1 MSQKPA
7 GLIYGVDD
15 CPPLSATCLLAVQH
29 IFLMSSTLVLPV
41 ILVTELGG
49 DFTQVQSV
57 VALTMVACGIGTILQ
72 ALRWPGIGSGFLCPN
87 LCGPNFFASSMSAA
101 WLGGL
106 PLMRG
111 MTIAAGLIEMVF
123 ARFVHRL
130 EFLFPTEVTGLVVF
144 MVAVSLVP
152 VGASKF
158 LHIDYTGEP
167 IQVLSFIVA
176 AATFGAMAALNV
188 WGNAKL
194 RLYGVLIGMV
204 AGYALSAASGL
215 LPVAQFEQ
223 VAQAPWIGL
232 LALDGMFD
240 ISFRWSLLP
249 TFVIVSIC
257 GALKSFGN
265 LVMCEKV
272 NDDNWQK
279 PDTRRIGNG
288 LMADG
293 ICVTIS
299 GLLGGVASDTSASN
313 VSLSGASGATSRVIG
328 FAAGGLFILLGLS
341 PKLSALLSIIPAP
354 VAGAIIVFVVCFMM
368 TSGLQIMLS
377 TKPDSRKTFVLGAA
391 LCFGLSLDF
400 LPDLYAHVSPW
411 LRPLFESSLTLST
424 VVAVVLHQV
433 LRLGAERRVAASKP
447 AAAMTIV
454 PSGQAPLLPAEPS
467 QTEAI
472 GPLQG
477 SLRIDRPEIGK
488 QSA

>member
-15 CPPLSATCLLAVQH
+15 RPPPLALCLLALQH
-29 IFLMSSTLVLPV
+29 VFLMSSTLVLPV
-41 ILVTELGG
+41 VLVTELGG
-49 DFTQVQSV
+49 NFTQVQSV
-57 VALTMVACGIGTILQ
+57 VALTMVACGIGTVLQ
-72 ALRWPGIGSGFLCPN
+72 AARWRSVGSGYLCPN
-87 LCGPNFFASSMSAA
+87 LCGPNFFAASMSAA

-111 MTIAAGLIEMVF
+111 MTIAAGLVEMVF

-130 EFLFPTEVTGLVVF
+130 EFLFPTEITGLVVF

-152 VGASKF
+152 VGTSKF

-167 IQVLSFIVA
+167 IQVISLLVA
-176 AATFGAMAALNV
+176 AATFAMMAGLNI
-188 WGNAKL
+188 WGNVKL
-194 RLYGVLIGMV
+194 RLYGVLIGMM
-204 AGYALSAASGL
+204 AGYALSVASGL
-215 LPVAQFEQ
+215 LPMAQFEQ
-223 VAQAPWIGL
+223 VAQAPWIDL
-232 LALDGMFD
+232 PALDGMFD

-279 PDTRRIGNG
+279 PDTRRIGSG

-293 ICVTIS
+293 ICVVAS

-341 PKLSALLSIIPAP
+341 PKLSALLSIMPAP
-354 VAGAIIVFVVCFMM
+354 VAGAIVVFVVCFMM

-377 TKPDSRKTFVLGAA
+377 TKPDNHKTFVLGTA
-391 LCFGLSLDF
+391 LCFGLSLDI
-400 LPDLYAHVSPW
+400 LPDLYAHVAPW

-424 VVAVVLHQV
+424 VVAVILHQF
-433 LRLGAERRVAASKP
+433 LRLGSGARTVGVSTPAVVMAVVP
-447 AAAMTIV
+447 AAQV
-454 PSGQAPLLPAEPS
+454 PLVQTDPAPTMPVNQEVPTTS
-467 QTEAI
+467 
-472 GPLQG
+472 
-477 SLRIDRPEIGK
+477 
-488 QSA
+488 

>member
-15 CPPLSATCLLAVQH
+15 VPPLSALCLLAIQH

-41 ILVTELGG
+41 VLVTELGG
-49 DFTQVQSV
+49 NFGQVQSV

-72 ALRWPGIGSGFLCPN
+72 AMRWRGIGSGYLCPN

-111 MTIAAGLIEMVF
+111 MTIAAGLVEMVF
-123 ARFVHRL
+123 ARYVHRL
-130 EFLFPTEVTGLVVF
+130 EFLFPTEITGLVVF

-167 IQVLSFIVA
+167 IQVISLLVA
-176 AATFGAMAALNV
+176 AATFLAMAGLNI

-204 AGYALSAASGL
+204 AGYALSAAAGL
-215 LPVAQFEQ
+215 LPMAQFEQ

-232 LALDGMFD
+232 PALDEMLD

-249 TFVIVSIC
+249 TFIIVSIC

-272 NDDNWQK
+272 NDDNWQR
-279 PDTRRIGNG
+279 PDTRRIGHG

-293 ICVTIS
+293 ILRGDFRSARRCRVRHVVEQRVTERRIGS
-299 GLLGGVASDTSASN
+299 DVAGDRLCRRRAVHSVGTVAEAQRAPVDHA
-313 VSLSGASGATSRVIG
+313 
-328 FAAGGLFILLGLS
+328 AAGRGRDRRVRG
-341 PKLSALLSIIPAP
+341 
-354 VAGAIIVFVVCFMM
+354 
-368 TSGLQIMLS
+368 
-377 TKPDSRKTFVLGAA
+377 
-391 LCFGLSLDF
+391 
-400 LPDLYAHVSPW
+400 
-411 LRPLFESSLTLST
+411 
-424 VVAVVLHQV
+424 VLHDDV
-433 LRLGAERRVAASKP
+433 RPANHAE
-447 AAAMTIV
+447 
-454 PSGQAPLLPAEPS
+454 
-467 QTEAI
+467 
-472 GPLQG
+472 
-477 SLRIDRPEIGK
+477 
-488 QSA
+488 